1 MKDGFFM
8 YRQFLEACPDA
19 VLLVPADAVN
29 PCFTDV
35 NKRAVALYGYSL
47 DEFRHLHL
55 SDLQQSAEPVSLS
68 ADTSPLHGVHLSKE
82 AVPFPVEIHI
92 SSVDIDDREFYQLIV
107 RDLSHEVELFK
118 ALRFS
123 QEYFRTAFHASPDSI
138 NINRLSD
145 GVFIKVNAGFTRIM
159 GYQPDEV
166 LGRSSLEL
174 NIWKDEGDRQKLLAR
189 VAQTGIVEN
198 LEARFVAK
206 DGSIKHGLMSARVI
220 DMNDEKVILSITR
233 DITERRH
240 EQEEL
245 RRQSIIFE
253 KLTLAAKDGI
263 VLLSP
268 EGEVVFWNPGAVQI
282 FGYSAEEMLGRNLHR
297 ILAPEPYL
305 SRFLD
310 NFPHFVNTGEGA
322 AVGKTLELKALHK
335 SGEMIDIE
343 LSVSAFELDGSF
355 QAMAIV
361 RDVTTRKNQEEEM
374 ALLHFAI
381 EHTSEEVHLVSA
393 SGQLM
398 YVNRAAC
405 RSLGYERSEL
415 IGMMITDIAPRRTPE
430 VWTDH
435 WQELEKRKVISLETV
450 QQRKDGSLYPVWV
463 TANYF
468 EYGGNRYN
476 LAMILDLTEIKR
488 QEEEKLQLERQ
499 MVQTQKLESLGVLA
513 GGVAHDFNNLLAAI
527 MGHAELTKRRLPE
540 GSKAIDNLLQIE
552 QAAARAADL
561 ARQML
566 AYSGRGKFVIETIDL
581 NQVLQEILQMLKV
594 SIPKN
599 VSLRFEPHFPLP
611 GIDADATQIRQII
624 MNLVINAA
632 EAIGNNSG
640 TISIATGSLFCDQ
653 ECLKKACFNENLEV
667 GPYVYLE
674 VADTGCGMDEA
685 TQARLFD
692 PFFTTKFTG
701 RGLGMSA
708 VMGII
713 RGHKG
718 AISVRSSKGE
728 GTVFRVLFPASQA
741 EIQGI
746 TGAEPVEDWRG
757 SGTVLL
763 VDDEAAVRGICRQM
777 LEELGFDVLVADDG
791 KEALEI
797 FIRHPEIVLVLLD
810 LTMPNMDGIS
820 CLTEL
825 RNINSQTPVILSSG
839 YNESEIVKKFGSIG
853 VAGFVQKPYRLGVLT
868 ETISRLFH

>member
-1 MKDGFFM
+1 MC
-8 YRQFLEACPDA
+8 RQFLDACPDA
-19 VLLVPADAVN
+19 VFLVPTDAVDPCFADA
-29 PCFTDV
+29 
-35 NKRAVALYGYSL
+35 NKSAVALYGYSL
-47 DEFRHLHL
+47 DEFGHLHL
-55 SDLQQSAEPVSLS
+55 SDLQQSAEAVSLS
-68 ADTSPLHGVHLSKE
+68 AVESPFHSVHQSKD

-92 SSVDIDDREFYQLIV
+92 SVVDIDDREFFLLIV

-123 QEYFRTAFHASPDSI
+123 QEYFHTAFHASPDSI
-138 NINRLSD
+138 NINRQDD
-145 GVFIKVNAGFTRIM
+145 GIFIKINAGFTRIM
-159 GYQPDEV
+159 GYQPEEV
-166 LGRSSLEL
+166 LGKSSLEL
-174 NIWKDEGDRQKLLAR
+174 NIWKDEGDRQKLLQMLK
-189 VAQTGIVEN
+189 QTGIAEN

-206 DGSIKHGLMSARVI
+206 DGSIKHGLMSARII

-233 DITERRH
+233 DITERKQ

-245 RRQSIIFE
+245 RRQSVIFE

-263 VLLSP
+263 VLMNQL
-268 EGEVVFWNPGAVQI
+268 GEVVFWNPGAAEI
-282 FGYSAEEMLGRNLHR
+282 FGYSAEEMKGRNLHQ

-305 SRFLD
+305 SEFM
-310 NFPHFVNTGEGA
+310 NSFPHFVKTGEGS
-322 AVGKTLELKALHK
+322 AVGRTLELKALHK
-335 SGEMIDIE
+335 SGEIIDIE
-343 LSVSAFELDGSF
+343 LSVSAFKLEGSF
-355 QAMAIV
+355 QSMAIV
-361 RDVTTRKNQEEEM
+361 RDVTTRKKLEEEM

-381 EHTSEEVHLVSA
+381 EHTSEEVHLVDA

-398 YVNRAAC
+398 YVNREAC
-405 RSLGYERSEL
+405 RSLGYEHSEL
-415 IGMMITDIAPRRTPE
+415 IGMMITDITPQWTLE
-430 VWTDH
+430 VWTEH
-435 WQELEKRKVISLETV
+435 WKELEQRKVISLETV
-450 QQRKDGSLYPVWV
+450 QKRKDGSLYPVWV

-527 MGHAELTKRRLPE
+527 MGHAELTKRRLPQ
-540 GSKAIDNLLQIE
+540 GSNAIENLLQIE

-599 VSLRFEPHFPLP
+599 VGLRLEPHSPLP
-611 GIDADATQIRQII
+611 GIDADSTQIRQII

-632 EAIGNNSG
+632 EAIGDDSG
-640 TISIATGSLFCDQ
+640 MIRIATGSIFCD
-653 ECLKKACFNENLEV
+653 EDCLKKACFNENIGV

-674 VADTGCGMDEA
+674 VADTGCGMDQE
-685 TQARLFD
+685 TQAKLFD

-708 VMGII
+708 VMGIV

-718 AISVRSSKGE
+718 AISVRSGKGE

-741 EIQGI
+741 EVLE
-746 TGAEPVEDWRG
+746 TDVSDPVEDWRG

-763 VDDEAAVRGICRQM
+763 VDDEEAVRGICRQM
-777 LEELGFDVLVADDG
+777 LEELGFEVLVANDG
-791 KEALEI
+791 KEALEV
-797 FIRHPEIVLVLLD
+797 FAGHPEIVLVLLD

-820 CLTEL
+820 CFTEL
-825 RNINSQTPVILSSG
+825 QSMNPRMPVILSSG
-839 YNESEIVKKFGSIG
+839 YNESEIEKKFGSVG
-853 VAGFVQKPYRLGVLT
+853 VAGFVQKPYRFGVLT
-868 ETISRLFH
+868 ESIRRIFR